1 MYIIRY
7 IVACVVWTYKV
18 RAISV
23 KFADLTAWDYMD
35 EYTQREIYD
44 ECTSDFDEARQQVE
58 SKYRVQL
65 SHPKHYFEYDE
76 DDIHAYTS
84 DLYKRRGNVS
94 RLNDYDNRNVTFV
107 I

>member
-1 MYIIRY
+1 MRY

-23 KFADLTAWDYMD
+23 KFADLTAWPSMD
-35 EYTQREIYD
+35 EYTQSEIYG
-44 ECTSDFDEARQQVE
+44 ECTYDFDETRQQVE
-58 SKYRVQL
+58 SKYKVQL

-76 DDIHAYTS
+76 DDIEAYAD
-84 DLYKRRGNVS
+84 DLYVRRCKVR